1 MGLKVKEIALSD
13 AATMDSVTRAHE
25 EDVREARRLILRL
38 LLADAEHFSLADL
51 ARLTE
56 ALGRLSA

>member
-1 MGLKVKEIALSD
+1 MSQETVQGD
-13 AATMDSVTRAHE
+13 AATMDSITRAHE

-38 LLADAEHFSLADL
+38 LLADADHFTLADL

-56 ALGRLSA
+56 VLGRLNP